1 MFNIKIQK
9 MSENNLDKVMQIEN
23 ASFCCEAWTKQAF
36 KYDLENTVHRLC
48 FVLVEKSTVIGYA
61 VLDILDEEYDLLKIA
76 IDISKRR
83 QGFATILF
91 NYIKAN
97 AKIQGINKI
106 SLLVRQ
112 SNTEAKNLYIKLG
125 FKEIAL
131 RKHAYPDGE
140 HGIFMCTN
148 V

>member
-1 MFNIKIQK
+1 MFNTKIQK
-9 MSENNLDKVMQIEN
+9 MSESNLDKVMQIEN
-23 ASFCCEAWTKQAF
+23 ACFTGEVWTKESF
-36 KYDLENTVHRLC
+36 KQDIVNAEHRLC
-48 FVLVEKSTVIGYA
+48 FVLIEKTTVIGYA